1 VKRLFVLIIV
11 TIILVGLFLSG
22 LNDTAISNE
31 DTANPNNDVASSISE
46 TGNSSASATITIT
59 MYTGDA
65 E

>member
-1 VKRLFVLIIV
+1 MEVISCSYPPNHACGGLLFR
-11 TIILVGLFLSG
+11 VGRTTVS
-22 LNDTAISNE
+22 DE
-31 DTANPNNDVASSISE
+31 DTANPNNDVARGMSE